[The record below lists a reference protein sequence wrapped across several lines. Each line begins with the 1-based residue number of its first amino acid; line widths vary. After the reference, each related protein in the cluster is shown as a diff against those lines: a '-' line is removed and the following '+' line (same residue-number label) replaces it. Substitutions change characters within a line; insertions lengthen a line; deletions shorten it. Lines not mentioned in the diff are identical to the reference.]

1 MTKPHIAT
9 VHALWKEHF
18 KKGMAAIDA
27 TAGNGHDTLFLA
39 SLAKEHGGSVHALDI
54 QKEALLATQ
63 KRLEA
68 HNLQNFVTLHLGCHS
83 SLPVKASLIVYNL
96 GYLPSGNKSLTTK
109 VDTTISSLKSAI
121 YNLESSGLITITCYP
136 GHPEGAGE
144 EAALLE
150 DLKSLNS
157 KEFCVCH
164 HRWINKPMHP
174 SVLII
179 RSVL

>member
-18 KKGMAAIDA
+18 KKGMTAIDA

-54 QKEALLATQ
+54 QREALLATQ

-68 HNLQNFVTLHLGCHS
+68 HYLESFVTLHLSCHS
-83 SLPVKASLIVYNL
+83 SFPVKAGLIVYNL
-96 GYLPSGNKSLTTK
+96 GYLPSGDKNLTTK
-109 VDTTISSLKSAI
+109 TSTTLSSLKSAI
-121 YNLESSGLITITCYP
+121 YNLEPSGLITITCYP
-136 GHPEGAGE
+136 GHPEGAVE

-150 DLKSLNS
+150 SLKSLSS
-157 KEFCVCH
+157 KDFCICH
-164 HRWINKPMHP
+164 HRWINKPAHP

-179 RSVL
+179 KSML